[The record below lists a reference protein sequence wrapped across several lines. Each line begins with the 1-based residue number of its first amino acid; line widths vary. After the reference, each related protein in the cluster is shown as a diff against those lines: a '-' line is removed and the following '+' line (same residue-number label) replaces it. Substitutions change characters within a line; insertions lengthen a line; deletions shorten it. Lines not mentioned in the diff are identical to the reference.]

1 MMKAIAAAAG
11 LALIG
16 VLVTLGRAAWKSR
29 KWKGA
34 GQITGVDPWGR
45 D

>member
-1 MMKAIAAAAG
+1 MVKAIGVAAA
-11 LALIG
+11 LALLG
-16 VLVTLGRAAWKSR
+16 VVVTLGRAAWKSR

-34 GQITGVDPWGR
+34 GTISGVDPWGR